1 MSGISNFLF
10 QFLVSSFLFVFD
22 KIRLNFLIP
31 MKSLNNTDPIRFIDI
46 SIGTTYEDN
55 GDNKTETGIH
65 LIVFPYE
72 RNCDGNDFTSDP
84 AIINYYRQFFLH
96 LDEKLIDAKEGF
108 FLH

>member
-1 MSGISNFLF
+1 
-10 QFLVSSFLFVFD
+10 
-22 KIRLNFLIP
+22 

-55 GDNKTETGIH
+55 GDNKTETGTH

-96 LDEKLIDAKEGF
+96 LDEKLVNTKEEVFSLITLKKYIPSNLSIGF
-108 FLH
+108 TKIRNSNAF

>member
-1 MSGISNFLF
+1 
-10 QFLVSSFLFVFD
+10 
-22 KIRLNFLIP
+22 

-46 SIGTTYEDN
+46 SIGITYEDN
-55 GDNKTETGIH
+55 GDNKTETGTH

-72 RNCDGNDFTSDP
+72 SNCDGNDFTSDP